1 MRSFPVRR
9 LRNLL
14 LFSILMIIAFGTLS
28 ALHLSARWPDRA
40 RTWGYCWDRALWD
53 WYDSQLESSGAYN
66 KKPRPTDRPGLW
78 L

>member
-14 LFSILMIIAFGTLS
+14 LFSILIIIAFGTLS
-28 ALHLSARWPDRA
+28 APHLSARWADRA
-40 RTWGYCWDRALWD
+40 RTWGYCWDRKLWD
-53 WYDSQLESSGAYN
+53 WYDSEL
-66 KKPRPTDRPGLW
+66 KKRAHNENPRPTDRPGLW

>member
-14 LFSILMIIAFGTLS
+14 LFSILVLVAFGTLR
-28 ALHLSARWPDRA
+28 ALHLSARSFDRG
-40 RTWGYCWDRALWD
+40 RTWGYCWDPAFWA
-53 WYDSQLESSGAYN
+53 WWDSQLESSRADN
-66 KKPRPTDRPGLW
+66 EKPRPTDRPGLW